1 MKPFISLLSLLFATY
16 IFAISPMNF
25 IEESKKLNNANVE
38 LDVNDHIQKNDFRF
52 VSISGYVEKVPG
64 VENYLTHYSSYGTR
78 RILGTSDSRNSK
90 DEESFNKAAENYAK
104 KYNQLLLKKI
114 KK

>member
-1 MKPFISLLSLLFATY
+1 MALLDWMMPDMEGLEVCRLARAKPQLQTCYLILLT
-16 IFAISPMNF
+16 
-25 IEESKKLNNANVE
+25 
-38 LDVNDHIQKNDFRF
+38 
-52 VSISGYVEKVPG
+52 
-64 VENYLTHYSSYGTR
+64 
-78 RILGTSDSRNSK
+78 SRNSK